1 MRDASSGW
9 RTSHQRRSWQSVM
22 RARPLRPSPDGGC
35 ACALAFS
42 TLLSSQGADAHRPR
56 PSGSYPGQPY
66 KLTRTHGR
74 CQATSWNLAR
84 FVTRCASSIPS
95 PHRPV
100 TGKGLLGRG
109 LALSLETAARERIAS
124 PGQDER
130 LAAKRI
136 KSNRVSGVARRGP
149 PAGAAAPACRS
160 VPPAQ
165 HAGYLGPTRLLSRPS
180 APRRRRR
187 CACRG
192 AGPGTGRAAG
202 RPRTV
207 SRPARPPSR
216 CSGKRRPRRSPAGRR
231 TCCP

>member
-1 MRDASSGW
+1 MVRRPSVRAADMRDASSGW

-109 LALSLETAARERIAS
+109 LALSLETAARRRVAS

-130 LAAKRI
+130 VAVKRI
-136 KSNRVSGVARRGP
+136 KSNRVAGVAPR
-149 PAGAAAPACRS
+149 
-160 VPPAQ
+160 PPAQ
-165 HAGYLGPTRLLSRPS
+165 LAVRTS
-180 APRRRRR
+180 AP
-187 CACRG
+187 
-192 AGPGTGRAAG
+192 P
-202 RPRTV
+202 TV
-207 SRPARPPSR
+207 RL
-216 CSGKRRPRRSPAGRR
+216 PRRKTRNRPCSRSAADGTASGEATFALFR
-231 TCCP
+231 